1 MTYQPLSP
9 ALLGVLALHGRL
21 PTVVGIYGDLQTP
34 AKVANIDPD
43 TVPLIPLE
51 RAGLWLV
58 STSKGTPF
66 DLVATFAGGFYVRHG
81 ANTPWT
87 RVRDGCDVSEHF
99 PAGYWKDARLQTLL
113 PNEQTPTL
121 PGELAKAARR

>member
-1 MTYQPLSP
+1 MSASTGTYRPPS
-9 ALLGVLALHGRL
+9 
-21 PTVVGIYGDLQTP
+21 
-34 AKVANIDPD
+34 KVHNIDPD
-43 TVPLIPLE
+43 TVPLIPSE

-58 STSKGTPF
+58 STSPF

-99 PAGYWKDARLQTLL
+99 PAGYWKDARLQALL

-121 PGELAKAARR
+121 PGELAQAARR